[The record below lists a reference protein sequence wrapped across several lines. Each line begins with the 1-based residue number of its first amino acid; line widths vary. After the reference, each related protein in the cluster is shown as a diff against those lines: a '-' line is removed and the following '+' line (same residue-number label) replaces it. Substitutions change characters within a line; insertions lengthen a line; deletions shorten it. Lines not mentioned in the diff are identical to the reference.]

1 MTQLPFGKVS
11 RRTILLL
18 INGLK
23 IIATDEDAQVFVL
36 ELYDSAGLNFEN
48 LRTWLLE
55 NTKPI

>member
-1 MTQLPFGKVS
+1 MTQLPFGKVC

-18 INGLK
+18 ISGLK
-23 IIATDEDAQVFVL
+23 IIATDEDAQVFFL
-36 ELYDSAGLNFEN
+36 ELYDSEGLNFEN